1 MTNQHESFPDLMHE
15 DSFEVVMRGYSRRQ
29 VHDYMIRTRNQIRD
43 LEERVA
49 RAIDQAEQ
57 SRLELAEARR
67 RLSDAPQDYD
77 ELGQR
82 LSQILKLGEEEA
94 AAKREVADAEANRLR
109 EEAAAEAERLVGSAR
124 ERAEGILTAAQQ
136 EAERRVTEATATAE
150 QLLSQAGGDAEET
163 LGAARAEAEETLAR
177 ARNEAERT
185 IGSAR
190 HEAERTLESARAE
203 AEETLTRARNEAEST
218 VSSANAEAHA
228 TLSSA
233 QQRAAVLDEST
244 GRRVAY
250 LTDTHREVMRRLNEM
265 GTVLGDLLHRESSA
279 GPLIDEAAVLP
290 PAAVAQPS
298 PAPAVPAALAA
309 LAAPSRHA
317 RGDEAPG
324 VEAGPESGP
333 EAEAEIDVESV
344 RVIVEDEDEGEDGRR
359 PAEERHVVVSGD
371 TVFGAGPARGDGE
384 PGAGRARGGDGELA
398 ART

>member
-57 SRLELAEARR
+57 SRLELADARR

-94 AAKREVADAEANRLR
+94 AAKREVADTEANRLR
-109 EEAAAEAERLVGSAR
+109 DEAAAEAERLVGSAR

-136 EAERRVTEATATAE
+136 EAERRVAEATATAE
-150 QLLSQAGGDAEET
+150 QLLAQAGGDAEET
-163 LGAARAEAEETLAR
+163 LGAARAEAEETLTR
-177 ARNEAERT
+177 ARSEAERM

-203 AEETLTRARNEAEST
+203 AEETLTRARSEAEST
-218 VSSANAEAHA
+218 VSSANAEAHS

-290 PAAVAQPS
+290 PAAAAQPL
-298 PAPAVPAALAA
+298 PVPGVLVASG
-309 LAAPSRHA
+309 APSRHG

-324 VEAGPESGP
+324 TGPETGSGTEAGADSGTDP
-333 EAEAEIDVESV
+333 GTASGSDPEIDVEAV
-344 RVIVEDEDEGEDGRR
+344 RVIVQDEDEDEQGPAGGRR
-359 PAEERHVVVSGD
+359 VVVSDD
-371 TVFGAGPARGDGE
+371 TVLGIGP
-384 PGAGRARGGDGELA
+384 ARGGDGELA
-398 ART
+398 TRK